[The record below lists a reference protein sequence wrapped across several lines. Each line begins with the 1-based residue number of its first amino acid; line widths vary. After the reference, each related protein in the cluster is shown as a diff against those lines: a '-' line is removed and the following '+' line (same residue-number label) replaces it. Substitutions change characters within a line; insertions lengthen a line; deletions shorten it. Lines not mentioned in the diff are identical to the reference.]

1 MLNPLVQLLQI
12 WNKKFFVFLAFFNV
26 ASESKIFGK
35 KVLFE
40 DRNDLTEI
48 LSIFLL
54 QKMSFG

>member
-1 MLNPLVQLLQI
+1 MSPKLSKRRLL
-12 WNKKFFVFLAFFNV
+12 